1 MSNKRRQSWPL
12 SRRSLFGCAG
22 LAVSITVGSAPLE
35 AFAQSSPSP
44 SRVVEEGLRRQQ
56 ARDGEQQRAL
66 QPRADVLSKPQ
77 PRKRFADLPT
87 EAPCFVIDDITLE
100 GPGWLRMR
108 WLLDEA
114 KPHLHQCIGARGIA
128 QIAADLDA
136 SLVDQ
141 GYVTSRVS
149 VGPQSLSAGR
159 IVFQLH
165 TGRISEVRLVNAED
179 KALDTRWGTWVNAF
193 PTSPGR
199 RLDARDLEQGVEQ
212 MKRLPSQTVVT
223 TLTPGLEPETSVL
236 TIERQ
241 TGGLR
246 DRIRGGLTLDNSG
259 GAALGRAQLSANVA
273 VDNPLGLNDI
283 AGLSFNGNAE
293 NPHADH
299 RSQSA
304 SFSYSVPLGYSL
316 FSANLSHSRFA
327 QFIQLTTTRALS
339 SGDSA
344 SVDFRWDHVAW
355 RTASTKTGVW
365 LDLSTRKARSYLDDT
380 ELLVQ
385 RRQTTSFEIG
395 ANFKALFAN
404 GASLDFSVGHRR
416 GLPWLDAGDDLPAS
430 AGGLTLRPS
439 VWTSNVSASFPFSL
453 QQDDRSPGAASP
465 RNGQYSA
472 NLHVQTTSDRTT
484 AIDQIAIGNRSS
496 VRGFDGDAVLLA
508 ESGWTLR
515 NELSTPLHAG
525 PVEAVAYAGLD
536 YGRVWGPSS
545 ADLPGHN
552 LAGAALGLRGRWK
565 ALQTDLALAVPIVK
579 PKGLKTA
586 GLSAYLSITCAF

>member
-1 MSNKRRQSWPL
+1 
-12 SRRSLFGCAG
+12 
-22 LAVSITVGSAPLE
+22 
-35 AFAQSSPSP
+35 
-44 SRVVEEGLRRQQ
+44 
-56 ARDGEQQRAL
+56 
-66 QPRADVLSKPQ
+66 
-77 PRKRFADLPT
+77 
-87 EAPCFVIDDITLE
+87 
-100 GPGWLRMR
+100 
-108 WLLDEA
+108 
-114 KPHLHQCIGARGIA
+114 
-128 QIAADLDA
+128 
-136 SLVDQ
+136 
-141 GYVTSRVS
+141 VTSRVS

-165 TGRISEVRLVNAED
+165 TGRVSEVRLVNADD
-179 KALDTRWGTWVNAF
+179 KTADTRWGTWINAF
-193 PTSPGR
+193 PTSAGR

-223 TLTPGLEPETSVL
+223 TLTPGLEPDTSVL

-241 TGGLR
+241 TGALR
-246 DRIRGGLTLDNSG
+246 DRLRGGITLDNSG
-259 GAALGRAQLSANVA
+259 SPALGRTQLSANLA
-273 VDNPLGLNDI
+273 FDNPLGLNDI

-293 NPHADH
+293 NAQADH
-299 RSQSA
+299 RSQSG

-344 SVDFRWDHVAW
+344 SVDFRWDHVAL

-385 RRQTTSFEIG
+385 RRQTTSFEAG

-416 GLPWLDAGDDLPAS
+416 GLPWLDAEDDLPAS

-439 VWTSNVSASFPFSL
+439 LWTGNVGASLPFSL
-453 QQDDRSPGAASP
+453 PQGDQAPGAASP
-465 RNGQYSA
+465 RSWQYSA
-472 NLHVQTTSDRTT
+472 NLHAQTTSDRTT

-525 PVEAVAYAGLD
+525 PVDATVYAGLD

-565 ALQTDLALAVPIVK
+565 AFQADLALAAPLVK
-579 PKGLKTA
+579 PEGFKTA
-586 GLSAYLSITCAF
+586 SVDAYLSITCAF